1 MNKAALLLDD
11 LLRGCRAGDRN
22 SQQKLYEHFYGY
34 AMHLCLRYTK
44 HREEAVEI
52 LNDAFF
58 KALTKIDTYDPA
70 LPFKSWLRRILI
82 NTAIDHFRKK
92 HPGAAF
98 VALTEAH
105 DVAAEA
111 LPMPR
116 LAPDEDMLPILRELS
131 PAYRMVFN
139 LYVMEGYKHQE
150 IAELLGITPAAS
162 RSNLT
167 RALEKLRTLL
177 ADKEF
182 GKNKLLKK
190 EF

>member
-1 MNKAALLLDD
+1 MVTHLPQVAAY
-11 LLRGCRAGDRN
+11 GDRHVVV
-22 SQQKLYEHFYGY
+22 SKASDGSVTTSGLVTLDEVG
-34 AMHLCLRYTK
+34 
-44 HREEAVEI
+44 RE
-52 LNDAFF
+52 
-58 KALTKIDTYDPA
+58 
-70 LPFKSWLRRILI
+70 
-82 NTAIDHFRKK
+82 
-92 HPGAAF
+92 
-98 VALTEAH
+98 
-105 DVAAEA
+105 
-111 LPMPR
+111 
-116 LAPDEDMLPILRELS
+116 RELS

-167 RALEKLRTLL
+167 RTLEKLRTLL